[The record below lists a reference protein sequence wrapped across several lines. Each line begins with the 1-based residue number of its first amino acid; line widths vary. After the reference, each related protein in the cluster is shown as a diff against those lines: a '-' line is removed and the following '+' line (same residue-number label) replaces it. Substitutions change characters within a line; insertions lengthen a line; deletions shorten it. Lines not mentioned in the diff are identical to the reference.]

1 MTSEF
6 NRLLM
11 GTFGETD
18 GDKLRV
24 WLIADR
30 EQVSFAIH
38 EFVAKQIASDR
49 SKFTPIL
56 PCPLM
61 PGKYMSILVR

>member
-1 MTSEF
+1 
-6 NRLLM
+6 
-11 GTFGETD
+11 
-18 GDKLRV
+18 V
-24 WLIADR
+24 WLIGER
-30 EQVSFAIH
+30 EQVNFAIH

-49 SKFTPIL
+49 SKFTPIV